1 MQIIFH
7 IDLNAFYASAEMAN
21 DSSLE
26 GKPLVISGNNRRAI
40 VSTASYEAR
49 KYGIHSAMPLF
60 QAKQLCKNL
69 IIKPVNFDLYR
80 RLSSQFLMNV
90 MLIFL
95 ITLSNIIFILT
106 NLQKS
111 FKMMF

>member
-7 IDLNAFYASAEMAN
+7 IDLNAFYASAETSV
-21 DSSLE
+21 DPSLI
-26 GKPLVISGNNRRAI
+26 GKPVVISGMNRRSI

-80 RLSSQFLMNV
+80 RLSHDF
-90 MLIFL
+90 F
-95 ITLSNIIFILT
+95 TIIRTYSPTIEIA
-106 NLQKS
+106 S
-111 FKMMF
+111 IDECYD